1 MVASGVQVRCPEGAT
16 GPDGRACG
24 AEFGPG
30 AYNWMLYHPADRF
43 WPFQYIEAGIFTALA
58 VLLLLLA
65 IWRVRR
71 IA

>member
-1 MVASGVQVRCPEGAT
+1 
-16 GPDGRACG
+16 
-24 AEFGPG
+24 
-30 AYNWMLYHPADRF
+30 MLYQPADRF
-43 WPFQYIEAGIFTALA
+43 WPFQHIEAGIFTALA